1 MTFDDVVGQVLGIN
15 FQFALVYLDEGS
27 NIWKVNL
34 TSPAVTHSL
43 SASSLGAAE
52 AEAAAWIL
60 DTYGRR
66 VISTWVYGGSDLGG
80 SKAVYA

>member
-15 FQFALVYLDEGS
+15 FQFAVTYLDES
-27 NIWKVNL
+27 NSVWKVTL
-34 TSPAVTHSL
+34 TSPAVTHNL
-43 SASSLGAAE
+43 SATARGDAE

-60 DTYGRR
+60 STYSRR
-66 VISTWVYGGSDLGG
+66 VISTWVYSGSDLGG